1 MLVISCLCRISLYVL
16 YLTVVGSEMA
26 KQKVAQVKESIERY
40 KQVPHSHP
48 GAPPPTHAQAD
59 CPPPYSTTF
68 TQPYYPP
75 TYQNTVAFVHGW
87 PSRYVQ
93 FFYVLTPVHPR
104 ALRFIYS
111 AS

>member
-1 MLVISCLCRISLYVL
+1 
-16 YLTVVGSEMA
+16 MA

-40 KQVPHSHP
+40 KQFPHSHP

-104 ALRFIYS
+104 ALRFIHSFIPTVRPNYLKKNDVPTLFTNIM
-111 AS
+111 

>member
-1 MLVISCLCRISLYVL
+1 
-16 YLTVVGSEMA
+16 MA

-87 PSRYVQ
+87 PPRYVQ
-93 FFYVLTPVHPR
+93 FFYVLTPVNPR
-104 ALRFIYS
+104 CVLTNKWKKGS
-111 AS
+111 KHASVCKFLPTV

>member
-1 MLVISCLCRISLYVL
+1 
-16 YLTVVGSEMA
+16 MA

-104 ALRFIYS
+104 ALWFIYG